1 MENQASSKS
10 VILNYGLYY
19 GVISI
24 LISLVVY
31 AMGKHLDQGF
41 SGMLIGLVVMIVFI
55 VLATKKFKKDN
66 NGFMSWGQ
74 GVKVG
79 VGTVVIGVIIA
90 VIYQQI
96 FINFIE
102 PDFMNQMA
110 EKTQESLLD
119 AGLTEEQIES
129 RMEMQKKF
137 QNPLISIPLGI
148 VVGAFAGFIFSA
160 ITSAI
165 MKKSEEDQY

>member
-55 VLATKKFKKDN
+55 VLATKKFKKD
-66 NGFMSWGQ
+66 
-74 GVKVG
+74 K
-79 VGTVVIGVIIA
+79 
-90 VIYQQI
+90 
-96 FINFIE
+96 FI
-102 PDFMNQMA
+102 
-110 EKTQESLLD
+110 
-119 AGLTEEQIES
+119 
-129 RMEMQKKF
+129 RCHC
-137 QNPLISIPLGI
+137 
-148 VVGAFAGFIFSA
+148 
-160 ITSAI
+160 
-165 MKKSEEDQY
+165 